1 MDFKGKID
9 DHFGL
14 TTKQKENIPIEVVN
28 TNKKLLFSK
37 KDQLLAPAKKQKL
50 TIQPTISSFF
60 ASRRPTTSRSFPTHT
75 RERDGRDSFF
85 SYYSFYSFRGSI
97 TSQSRRIANGVS
109 SRSTRMN
116 NEGKFISRIGTHRIV
131 EDDANCFTRATQE
144 FSVER
149 HQVAASSWMDH
160 SPRHSQP
167 HVVAYILPAE

>member
-1 MDFKGKID
+1 MRTPFPSI
-9 DHFGL
+9 FFFFFFF
-14 TTKQKENIPIEVVN
+14 
-28 TNKKLLFSK
+28 LLSVFDS
-37 KDQLLAPAKKQKL
+37 A
-50 TIQPTISSFF
+50 F
-60 ASRRPTTSRSFPTHT
+60 FPTVINRWIVERRHT
-75 RERDGRDSFF
+75 SSTTFIPCTHTSERERWKGLVF

-167 HVVAYILPAE
+167 HVVHITCRIIINENTFSIT

>member
-60 ASRRPTTSRSFPTHT
+60 ASRRPTTSRGDAASDDSASINVFIKETSPTIKTVLPTHCIKCNLPLARRPVT
-75 RERDGRDSFF
+75 CTKSHIQNFGKTYLFCQRKLLKPVGVDRKTLSAADLMEYKQACD
-85 SYYSFYSFRGSI
+85 FY
-97 TSQSRRIANGVS
+97 
-109 SRSTRMN
+109 MLL
-116 NEGKFISRIGTHRIV
+116 
-131 EDDANCFTRATQE
+131 DD
-144 FSVER
+144 
-149 HQVAASSWMDH
+149 
-160 SPRHSQP
+160 
-167 HVVAYILPAE
+167 